1 MKQFKAWPLGS
12 PGFSNYAKSRI
23 QLVESDEYNGPPSL
37 DTLVLLTEAIFPSSL
52 HEDPRFFRCGTGSG
66 WSRLKYAVGQIFIA
80 HTDSGEKQ
88 FNVSEFG
95 ETRLRLRSRWP
106 TIPRTAVR
114 PTQYQSS
121 DYKSGWMQ

>member
-95 ETRLRLRSRWP
+95 GNSA
-106 TIPRTAVR
+106 AVAISMAYYPENR
-114 PTQYQSS
+114 RAS
-121 DYKSGWMQ
+121 DAVSKLGL